1 LFTGFGRT
9 PTDEEGIFRFKTIK
23 PGRVTD
29 LDGALQAPHINV
41 TILMRGLLRH
51 LVTRIY
57 FSGDRGNDN
66 DPVLALVPKERRHTL
81 LARST
86 SGGSSLLE
94 WNVVLQGEQE
104 TVFFDW

>member
-1 LFTGFGRT
+1 
-9 PTDEEGIFRFKTIK
+9 
-23 PGRVTD
+23 
-29 LDGALQAPHINV
+29 
-41 TILMRGLLRH
+41 M
-51 LVTRIY
+51 
-57 FSGDRGNDN
+57 N